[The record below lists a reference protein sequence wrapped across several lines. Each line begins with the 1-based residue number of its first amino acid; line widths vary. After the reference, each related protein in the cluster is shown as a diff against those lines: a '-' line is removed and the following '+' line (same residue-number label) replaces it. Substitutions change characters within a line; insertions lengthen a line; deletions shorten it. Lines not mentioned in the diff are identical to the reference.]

1 MLGNNNRSC
10 KAGDQ
15 WGASTTQ
22 IFHKPLPSD
31 KGCSNDSAVNR
42 LSALAE
48 DSGSVPNSHNLQPTL
63 TLVPGELTPSAGLLS
78 GLHTCSID
86 KLTQATDRRID
97 KLSSHFL
104 KHLRN
109 HSGRLWERADF
120 HH

>member
-1 MLGNNNRSC
+1 MNNNRSC
-10 KAGDQ
+10 EAGDQ
-15 WGASTTQ
+15 WRASTTQ
-22 IFHKPLPSD
+22 TFHKPPSPN

-48 DSGSVPNSHNLQPTL
+48 DSDSVPNSHSLQPTV
-63 TLVPGELTPSAGLLS
+63 TLVPGELMPSAGLVS
-78 GLHTCSID
+78 CLHTCNID
-86 KLTQATDRRID
+86 KFTQATDRHID

-109 HSGRLWERADF
+109 HSGRLREHADF